1 MSCGPGTPWRDLPES
16 FGKWFSVY
24 QRFRR
29 WVIGGVFDRIFEG
42 TNGLCDFRVV
52 MVDGSF
58 VKVHQH
64 GTGARRNGATPDESA
79 NRQGIGRSRGGLTSK
94 IMALTD
100 KNGRLCKFSVV
111 PGNAYE
117 GKQLSALLDGIQT
130 KELIADKAYDSNSI
144 RQMLAGQNIVSTI
157 PSKGKPYNP
166 HLARPRPLPNPPFG
180 GELVWGFKA
189 VEGRC
194 NTVLQATPQLCG
206 GSLYERMVSVNQ
218 GGGSG
223 YEATAVQEKSWFV
236 ATGRTDA
243 VGADE
248 RGFVTQRNVWLE
260 EHQVMGLERIL
271 LHAHDLMFSP
281 IPLPS
286 WPTFRP
292 VITTGLGRHGCAGDT
307 SNATAITKRLFRSV
321 IEPAICGGSTGS
333 SDRPHHFSS

>member
-1 MSCGPGTPWRDLPES
+1 MARTVLTNRQWRLIQPHLPGKQGDPGRSGRNNRLSLEGMIFVMRTGTPWRDLPES

-144 RQMLAGQNIVSTI
+144 RQMLAGQNIAATI
-157 PSKGKPYNP
+157 PSKANRTVSIWHDPDHYQTR
-166 HLARPRPLPNPPFG
+166 HLVENWFG
-180 GELVWGFKA
+180 DSKQWRG
-189 VEGRC
+189 
-194 NTVLQATPQLCG
+194 
-206 GSLYERMVSVNQ
+206 
-218 GGGSG
+218 
-223 YEATAVQEKSWFV
+223 V
-236 ATGRTDA
+236 ATRYCKLLRNYVGVLCMSAWFLSTKAGGRATKQPMYKKNHGLLPQA
-243 VGADE
+243 GQMQLA
-248 RGFVTQRNVWLE
+248 QMNV
-260 EHQVMGLERIL
+260 
-271 LHAHDLMFSP
+271 DS
-281 IPLPS
+281 
-286 WPTFRP
+286 
-292 VITTGLGRHGCAGDT
+292 
-307 SNATAITKRLFRSV
+307 
-321 IEPAICGGSTGS
+321 
-333 SDRPHHFSS
+333 